1 MRSILVTLALAAP
14 LAAQTNA
21 PISAADLKTRLYA
34 LAHDSMG
41 GRATGSLGNFKAAEY
56 VASEFCRF
64 GLEPGGDHGTYFQSI
79 PFFRFRPDE
88 SVSLSVDGVALQL
101 GRDILPLAGAQVAF
115 DHTPIVLGGTMD
127 DSTTWIPSTAATG
140 NVVVLT
146 GPTTLAIGAALGR
159 ARAPRFATARLV
171 LVALLDEVGGETTAS
186 ILAGRV
192 STDTTRRG
200 FAGPIVALVS
210 RAVAERI
217 AGTPGHQATGQLSYG
232 HFPLPYPARNVV
244 AILRGSDPDARNSY
258 LALTGH
264 NDHVGFDRSP
274 VDHDSLRAF
283 NRVIRPMGAD
293 SRFREPTADERGKI
307 RTILDSLRAIRPP
320 RLDSIRNGADD
331 DGSGT
336 VGLLEI
342 AEQLSGRKPRLKRSV
357 LFVSHAAE
365 EEGLLGSAWFTDHS
379 TVPIDSIVSETDM
392 DMIGRGRSDDLP
404 DAGPGYLE
412 MIGMRRLSTEYGDII
427 DRVNARQKQPFVF
440 NLTFDRPGHPL
451 QYYCRADH
459 YNYARYGVPAVAL
472 SRGEHL
478 DYHQVTDEAEYI
490 DYDAL
495 ERVTRLVADI
505 AIEIGNLDHR
515 PKLDQPKGD
524 PRAQCRQ

>member
-1 MRSILVTLALAAP
+1 MRLTLLALVLATP
-14 LAAQTNA
+14 LAAQTKA

-41 GRATGSLGNFKAAEY
+41 GRATGSLGNYKAAEY
-56 VASEFCRF
+56 VAAEFRRL
-64 GLEPGGDHGTYFQSI
+64 GLEPAGDNGSYFQII
-79 PFFRFRPDE
+79 PFFRFQPDPTL
-88 SVSLSVDGVALQL
+88 SLAVDGTPLQL
-101 GRDILPLAGAQVAF
+101 GRDILPLAGARIAF
-115 DHTPIVLGGTMD
+115 DRAPIVASGNLD
-127 DSTTWIPSTAATG
+127 DSTTWAPSEAIAG
-140 NVVVLT
+140 NIVVLN
-146 GPTTLAIGAALGR
+146 GPTARQIGTALGT
-159 ARAPRFATARLV
+159 ARAPRFAAARLV
-171 LVALLDEVGGETTAS
+171 LVALLDDLGSETAAAIT
-186 ILAGRV
+186 AGRV
-192 STDTTRRG
+192 TTDTTRRG
-200 FAGPIVALVS
+200 PTGGPAVALVS
-210 RAVAERI
+210 RAVAERLS
-217 AGTPGHQATGQLSYG
+217 GSPGHLATGQLGSGY
-232 HFPLPYPARNVV
+232 FALPYAARNVA
-244 AILRGSDPDARNSY
+244 AILRGRDRNDRNSY
-258 LALTGH
+258 LAVTGH

-293 SRFREPTADERGKI
+293 SRFREPTAEEQDKI
-307 RTILDSLRAIRPP
+307 RTILDSLRAIRPS

-331 DGSGT
+331 DGTGT

-342 AEQLSGRKPRLKRSV
+342 AEQLSAKPRLKRSV

-365 EEGLLGSAWFTDHS
+365 EEGLLGSAWFTDHP
-379 TVPIDSIVSETDM
+379 TVPIDSIVSETDL

-404 DAGPGYLE
+404 DAGPAYLE

-427 DRVNARQKQPFVF
+427 DR
-440 NLTFDRPGHPL
+440 HPL

-459 YNYARYGVPAVAL
+459 YNYARYGIPSVAL

-478 DYHQVTDEAEYI
+478 DYHQVTDEAQYI

-495 ERVTRLVADI
+495 ERVTRLVAEI
-505 AIEIGNLDHR
+505 ATEIGNLDHR

>member
-1 MRSILVTLALAAP
+1 MRSLLIALIFAAP
-14 LAAQTNA
+14 LAAQTKA
-21 PISAADLKTRLYA
+21 SISAIDLKTRLYA

-41 GRATGSLGNFKAAEY
+41 GRATGSLGNYQAAEY
-56 VASEFCRF
+56 VAAEFRRF
-64 GLEPGGDHGTYFQSI
+64 GLEPAGTNGSYFQTV
-79 PFFRFRPDE
+79 PVFRFRPDE
-88 SVSLSVDGVALQL
+88 TLSLAVDGIALQL
-101 GRDILPLAGAQVAF
+101 GRDILPLAGAGLEV
-115 DHTPIVLGGTMD
+115 DRTPIVASGTVD
-127 DSTTWIPSTAATG
+127 DSTTWAPAEALAG
-140 NVVVLT
+140 NIVVLR
-146 GPTTLAIGAALGR
+146 GPTTLPIGAALGK
-159 ARAPRFATARLV
+159 ARAPRFARARLV
-171 LVALLDEVGGETTAS
+171 LVALLDDLAGETAAAITT
-186 ILAGRV
+186 GRV
-192 STDTTRRG
+192 TIDTTRRG
-200 FAGPIVALVS
+200 PTGPAVALVS
-210 RAVAERI
+210 RAVADRI
-217 AGTPGHQATGQLSYG
+217 SGSPGHLATGRLGYG
-232 HFPLPYPARNVV
+232 YFPLPYPARNVV
-244 AILRGSDPDARNSY
+244 AILRGRDPSARNSY

-264 NDHVGFDRSP
+264 NDHVGFDQSP

-293 SRFREPTADERGKI
+293 SRFREPTVDERGKI
-307 RTILDSLRAIRPP
+307 RAILDSLRAIRPP

-331 DGSGT
+331 DGTGT

-342 AEQLSGRKPRLKRSV
+342 AEQLSSKPGLKRSV

-365 EEGLLGSAWFTDHS
+365 EEGLLGSGWFTDHP

-427 DRVNARQKQPFVF
+427 DRVNARQKDPFTF
-440 NLTFDRPGHPL
+440 NLTFDQPGHPL

-459 YNYARYGVPAVAL
+459 YNYARYGVPAVSI

-478 DYHQVTDEAEYI
+478 DYHQVTDEAQYI

-495 ERVTRLVADI
+495 ERVTRFVADI
-505 AIEIGNLDHR
+505 ATEIGNLDHR

-524 PRAQCRQ
+524 PTAQCRQ